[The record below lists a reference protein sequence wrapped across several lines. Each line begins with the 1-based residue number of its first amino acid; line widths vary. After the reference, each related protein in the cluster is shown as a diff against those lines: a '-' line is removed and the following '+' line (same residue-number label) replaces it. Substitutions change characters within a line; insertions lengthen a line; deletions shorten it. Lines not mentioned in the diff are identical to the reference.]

1 MSYRMGNNLIR
12 AGLGILAGIGLSLF
26 LASSSSEPAQAD
38 SNIKGKKV
46 IFVPISMGISLTE
59 AWAKRMREHA
69 AIYDYS
75 FDVRDAAFNTGAMSE
90 LLAKAISE
98 KPDVLVAHN
107 PTVQLLARQIKQAEA
122 EGIKVLQINL
132 QSNQP
137 SSAFV
142 GANWERIGREI
153 AEDIVKECGAGSGK
167 SGKVAIIPGQLTA
180 ADSVIMNEAAFKV
193 FETDPEIKV
202 VSNQASDWEPEKAR
216 QITAT
221 VLQQNPDL
229 CAVFGHWDVHTM
241 GAGAAVKDAGLQDKV
256 LVYATGGGDD
266 VTCKAVEDK
275 VLHRVWSYDADG
287 QGRDAATMIDLL
299 LQGAAAAD
307 GSMLSLESPMKI
319 IKAGDPNAASLCW
332 KL

>member
-1 MSYRMGNNLIR
+1 MFYRLGSAFRTAAIGALTGAIAILG
-12 AGLGILAGIGLSLF
+12 AGG
-26 LASSSSEPAQAD
+26 EVRAD
-38 SNIKGKKV
+38 SNIAGKKV
-46 IFVPISMGISLTE
+46 IFIPIAMGISLTE
-59 AWAKRMREHA
+59 GWARRMRQHA
-69 AIYDYS
+69 DIHGYTVE
-75 FDVRDAAFNTGAMSE
+75 VRDAAFNTGVMSE
-90 LLAKAISE
+90 LLAKAISD
-98 KPDVLVAHN
+98 KPDVLVVHN
-107 PTVQLLARQIKQAEA
+107 PTVQLLARQIRQAES

-142 GANWERIGREI
+142 GANWTRIGREI

-193 FETDPEIKV
+193 FEAHKEIQV

-221 VLQQNPDL
+221 VLQQHPDL

-241 GAGAAVKDAGLQDKV
+241 GAGNAVKDAGKSDDV
-256 LVYATGGGDD
+256 LVYSTGGGDD
-266 VTCKAVEDK
+266 VACKAVEEK
-275 VLHRVWSYDADG
+275 IQHRIWSYDADG
-287 QGRDAATMIDLL
+287 QGRDAGTIIDLL
-299 LQGAAAAD
+299 LQGAASAD
-307 GSMLSLESPMKI
+307 GSMLIAESPLKI
-319 IKAGDPNAASLCW
+319 IKAGDEYDASLCW